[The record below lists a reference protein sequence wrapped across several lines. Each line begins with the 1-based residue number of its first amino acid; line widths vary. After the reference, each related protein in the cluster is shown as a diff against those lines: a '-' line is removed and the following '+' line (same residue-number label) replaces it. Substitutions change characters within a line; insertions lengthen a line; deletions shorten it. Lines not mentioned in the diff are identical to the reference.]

1 MNTMSRRQKRPEFK
15 GPQRQG
21 GAILLFCLVFLA
33 VLTMAGV
40 AGMEAATLE
49 ERMSGNMRDHEVAFN
64 AAESALQA
72 GEAWLVLQDTL
83 PITSTDGTTDVWA
96 EEAMDPDANDGL
108 YWWDHGDIDNDWW
121 TNATNTDAITDVA
134 QVSAQPRYVIEQY
147 RTVDT
152 GQSIAI
158 GSGEIT
164 VPRIFHRITARGV
177 GINPTTSAVVQ
188 STFVQTYD

>member
-1 MNTMSRRQKRPEFK
+1 M
-15 GPQRQG
+15 
-21 GAILLFCLVFLA
+21 FCLVFLA

-40 AGMEAATLE
+40 AGMESATLE
-49 ERMSGNMRDHEVAFN
+49 ERMSGNMVDHEVAFN

-72 GEAWLVLQDTL
+72 GEAWLVQQNIL

-96 EEAMDPDANDGL
+96 EASMDPDANDGL
-108 YWWDHGDIDNDWW
+108 YWWDHADINAAWW
-121 TNATNTDAITDVA
+121 TNAQNTDPITDVA
-134 QVSAQPRYVIEQY
+134 QVAAQPRYVIEQY

-158 GSGEIT
+158 GGGEVT

-177 GINPTTSAVVQ
+177 GINPTTTAVVQ
-188 STFVQTYD
+188 STFVQTYN